1 MKNEEEVYQ
10 TSLTNE
16 QLKHGAQ
23 SLLASCSID
32 DVFNYV
38 TGPVNK
44 AAPSF
49 HLCENLRKARS
60 AVLVGFFFLE
70 IAETALQ
77 SGFCFCEVGFFFLEI
92 EESLIQSGF
101 YFWDIAGSAVLIV
114 FFFLKIDESVL
125 QSGFCFGEIAGSA
138 VLVGFSILE
147 IEEFALQSGFC
158 FCEIVGNGVLGSFY
172 FCESD
177 CLSNRVSCFGLSLI
191 ERIFKAAPSF
201 YFCENLLIAWS
212 AVLFGFF
219 ILEIGS
225 AVPGSFF
232 ILEIGSAVL
241 VGFYFCEPCNWLNC
255 VYVREVDFFFDADS
269 LA

>member
-49 HLCENLRKARS
+49 HLCENLRTARS
-60 AVLVGFFFLE
+60 AVLFGFFFLE

-101 YFWDIAGSAVLIV
+101 YF
-114 FFFLKIDESVL
+114 
-125 QSGFCFGEIAGSA
+125 
-138 VLVGFSILE
+138 
-147 IEEFALQSGFC
+147 
-158 FCEIVGNGVLGSFY
+158 
-172 FCESD
+172 
-177 CLSNRVSCFGLSLI
+177 
-191 ERIFKAAPSF
+191 
-201 YFCENLLIAWS
+201 
-212 AVLFGFF
+212 
-219 ILEIGS
+219 
-225 AVPGSFF
+225 
-232 ILEIGSAVL
+232 
-241 VGFYFCEPCNWLNC
+241 
-255 VYVREVDFFFDADS
+255 
-269 LA
+269 